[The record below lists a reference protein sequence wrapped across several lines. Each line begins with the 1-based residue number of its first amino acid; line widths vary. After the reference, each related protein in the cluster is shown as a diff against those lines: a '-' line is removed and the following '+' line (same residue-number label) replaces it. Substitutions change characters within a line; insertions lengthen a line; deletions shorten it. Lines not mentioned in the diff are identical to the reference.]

1 MRAVIAVALSAL
13 LIGGCGG
20 GGGGGQRGGGDRA
33 RSDRLVDFSLKPPYV
48 NALDIDPGTGDFL
61 LTTNRGF
68 FRMDAKRGAGATI
81 AATETRLVRSTD
93 GARRWRPVGEG
104 SGIRLAWPAQDAL
117 SRAVAD
123 GTVERSRDGGETWR
137 RVVSTKHGRKTWT
150 TAFRP

>member
-61 LTTNRGF
+61 LTTSRGF
-68 FRMDAKRGAGATI
+68 FRIDAKRGTVARVRATVSAGGASTGVG
-81 AATETRLVRSTD
+81 TFLELVST
-93 GARRWRPVGEG
+93 GPGSCSAR
-104 SGIRLAWPAQDAL
+104 GIRTR
-117 SRAVAD
+117 RA
-123 GTVERSRDGGETWR
+123 RSRHSSG
-137 RVVSTKHGRKTWT
+137 
-150 TAFRP
+150 